1 MSAMFF
7 ISLQMKPLKCAFK
20 VKCKSLV
27 YPIIG
32 IQLRKVQIGYLLLDT
47 HVIVHWLCD
56 KRVQRTN
63 HDQEFCYR
71 YDYNNNDAANTI
83 K

>member
-1 MSAMFF
+1 MFF
-7 ISLQMKPLKCAFK
+7 ISLQMKPLKHAFK
-20 VKCKSLV
+20 VTCKSHV
-27 YPIIG
+27 YPVIG
-32 IQLRKVQIGYLLLDT
+32 IQSRKVQIGYMYLLLDT
-47 HVIVHWLCD
+47 HVIVHWLWD

-71 YDYNNNDAANTI
+71 YDYNNNNVADTI